1 MIFPG
6 QFSIKVKKFIKH
18 IIPKAF
24 RTVEKTAGKTLVRQQ
39 DQSDCGVAC
48 LASIIRYYGGQAN
61 LERLR
66 ELSGTSRQGT
76 TLLGLY
82 QAAQQF
88 HLQAGAYEGDIE
100 HLKKL
105 ASPAILHV
113 VKDEHLLHYMVCYAY
128 ENGRF
133 VIGDPASEV
142 SSYTPEEVDEIW
154 QSKSLLL
161 LEVDE
166 GFAYKKQ
173 VRKDQWRWIRRLVEN
188 DLHILALALV
198 LGVFIALLGLSTALF
213 SQMLLDRILPE
224 KRIAE
229 LAVGLVLLAVLL
241 WSRSVLSY
249 VRGRFLL
256 TQSRD
261 FNNRVIGRFFGSL
274 VHLPQ
279 PFFYTRKTGDLIAR
293 MNDTHR
299 LQGAVTH
306 ILGNVMIDA
315 LVLIVSAVFVF
326 IYSVPLGLLCMLSL
340 PLIGILAWIYHR
352 PIVKGQQG
360 VMAAHAMNESNYVDA
375 IQGME
380 TIKTGNKENVFA
392 NLTKTIY
399 GFFQDRIFGLG
410 RIGIRFNIWAE
421 FISVALSVAVLGYS
435 AMLVLDDR
443 LQIGQLVAVLQM
455 SGMLIPAAMSLA
467 LTNLRLQEA
476 RVAFERMYEFAS
488 LKPEYEQEPDSSGA
502 VIEAFENLEV
512 RGVSFR
518 FAGRSELLRDISFRV
533 KRGEMIAILGESGC
547 GKTTMLHIL
556 QRFHQPG
563 KGDIVVNDAAAPW
576 DEISTNAW
584 RSLLGVVPQQVKM
597 FNGSLIE
604 NICLGNIVE
613 EAEAVIDFCKRRG
626 FDRFFSA
633 FPQGYITLLGEEG
646 INISGGQRQLVALAR
661 AMYQQ
666 PQLLLLDEATAAMD
680 RETERLILT
689 MLRDMRK
696 EIGVVLVTHR
706 AQVARYADRIYIL
719 ENGRVTSAGK
729 PEELAVGDN
738 LFARS
743 LMDFTLMSHNA
754 G

>member
-1 MIFPG
+1 MKG
-6 QFSIKVKKFIKH
+6 
-18 IIPKAF
+18 
-24 RTVEKTAGKTLVRQQ
+24 
-39 DQSDCGVAC
+39 
-48 LASIIRYYGGQAN
+48 
-61 LERLR
+61 
-66 ELSGTSRQGT
+66 
-76 TLLGLY
+76 
-82 QAAQQF
+82 
-88 HLQAGAYEGDIE
+88 
-100 HLKKL
+100 L

-133 VIGDPASEV
+133 VIGDPASGV

-161 LEVDE
+161 LEVGE

-188 DLHILALALV
+188 DLNILTLALV

-213 SQMLLDRILPE
+213 SQMLIDRILPE
-224 KRIAE
+224 KRVAE
-229 LAVGLVLLAVLL
+229 LAVGLVLLTILL
-241 WSRSVLSY
+241 WSRSILSY

-360 VMAAHAMNESNYVDA
+360 VMAAHAINESNYVDA

-380 TIKTGNKENVFA
+380 AIKTGNKENVFA

-399 GFFQDRIFGLG
+399 GFFQDRIFALG

-421 FISVALSVAVLGYS
+421 CISVALSVAVLAYS
-435 AMLVLDDR
+435 AVLVLDNR

-455 SGMLIPAAMSLA
+455 SGMLIPAAISLA

-488 LKPEYEQEPDSSGA
+488 LQPEYEQEP
-502 VIEAFENLEV
+502 
-512 RGVSFR
+512 
-518 FAGRSELLRDISFRV
+518 
-533 KRGEMIAILGESGC
+533 
-547 GKTTMLHIL
+547 
-556 QRFHQPG
+556 
-563 KGDIVVNDAAAPW
+563 
-576 DEISTNAW
+576 
-584 RSLLGVVPQQVKM
+584 
-597 FNGSLIE
+597 
-604 NICLGNIVE
+604 
-613 EAEAVIDFCKRRG
+613 EAVIDFCKRRG

-719 ENGRVTSAGK
+719 ENGRVTSSGK
-729 PEELAVGDN
+729 PEELAVGGN

-754 G
+754 E